1 MKALFFNE
9 HGASDA
15 MNIGEFRVSVHD
27 HGSYRLDG
35 GAMFGTV
42 PKALWAKEIQADAD
56 NRIKLA
62 TRSLVVETGGRTF
75 MADAGNGDKGTDK
88 FKAIFDIQNRPP
100 AESDFDPGAV
110 TDLVLTHLHFDHAGG
125 VTRFAP
131 AGPPD
136 LELCYPKAI
145 VYVQAANFEN
155 AKAPNARE
163 KASYLKENVLPLES
177 GKLRLIYGSEEI
189 HPGIWVHRSDGHTR
203 GLQWLEVR
211 AGAESV
217 VFPSDLIPTA
227 RHIPLAY
234 TMSYDIC
241 AETLLAEKEDFLRR
255 AVQGNWIVVFVHDP
269 DIPAARVKM
278 DEKGRFAVGEV
289 IGFFPGAERHP

>member
-1 MKALFFNE
+1 MKALFIN
-9 HGASDA
+9 GD
-15 MNIGEFRVSVHD
+15 FRVSVHD

-42 PKALWAKEIQADAD
+42 PKTLWAKEIPADAE

-62 TRSLVVETGGRTF
+62 TRSLVIESEGRTF
-75 MADAGNGDKGTDK
+75 LVDAGNGDKGTDK
-88 FKAIFDIQNRPP
+88 FKAIFDIRNTPLS
-100 AESDFDPGAV
+100 ASGFDPGAV

-125 VTRFAP
+125 ATRYAP

-136 LELCYPKAI
+136 LESRYPEATI
-145 VYVQAANFEN
+145 YVQAANFEN

-163 KASYLKENVLPLES
+163 KASYLKENVFPLES
-177 GKLRLIYGSEEI
+177 GKLHLTDGSEEI
-189 HPGIWVHRSDGHTR
+189 FPGIWVHRSDGHTR

-211 AGAESV
+211 AGAETFA
-217 VFPSDLIPTA
+217 FPSDLIPTA

-234 TMSYDIC
+234 TMGYDIC
-241 AETLLAEKEDFLRR
+241 AEALLAEKEDLLRR

-269 DIPAARVKM
+269 DIPAARVKI
-278 DEKGRFAVGEV
+278 DEKGRFVLGDV
-289 IGFFPGAERHP
+289 VVPRVF

>member
-1 MKALFFNE
+1 MKALFIN
-9 HGASDA
+9 
-15 MNIGEFRVSVHD
+15 GEFRVSVHD

-42 PKALWAKEIQADAD
+42 PKTLWAKEIPADAE

-100 AESDFDPGAV
+100 AASGFDPSTV

-125 VTRFAP
+125 ATRYAP
-131 AGPPD
+131 AGGQD
-136 LELCYPKAI
+136 LELRYPEAT
-145 VYVQAANFEN
+145 VYLQAANLET
-155 AKAPNARE
+155 AKAPNVRE
-163 KASYLKENVLPLES
+163 KASYLKENVLPLER
-177 GKLRLIYGSEEI
+177 GKLRLTNGSEEI
-189 HPGIWVHRSDGHTR
+189 QPGIWVHRSDGHTR

-211 AGAESV
+211 TGAETV
-217 VFPSDLIPTA
+217 AFPSDLIPTA

-234 TMSYDIC
+234 TMGYDIC
-241 AETLLAEKEDFLRR
+241 AEALLAEKEDFLRR
-255 AVQGNWIVVFVHDP
+255 AVRGNWIVVFVHDP
-269 DIPAARVKM
+269 DIPAARVIV
-278 DEKGRFAVGEV
+278 DAYGRFSVSEIV
-289 IGFFPGAERHP
+289 HF

>member
-1 MKALFFNE
+1 MRVLITN
-9 HGASDA
+9 GDS
-15 MNIGEFRVSVHD
+15 RVSVHD

-42 PKALWAKEIQADAD
+42 PKALWAKEIPADAE

-62 TRSLVVETGGRTF
+62 TRSLVVETGERTF

-88 FKAIFDIQNRPP
+88 FKAIFDIQNTLVS
-100 AESDFDPGAV
+100 ASGFDPGTV

-125 VTRFAP
+125 ATRYAP

-136 LELCYPKAI
+136 LESRYPEATI
-145 VYVQAANFEN
+145 YVQAANFEN

-163 KASYLKENVLPLES
+163 KASYLKENVFPLES
-177 GKLRLIYGSEEI
+177 GKLRLTDGSEEI

-211 AGAESV
+211 AGAETV

-234 TMSYDIC
+234 TMGYDIC
-241 AETLLAEKEDFLRR
+241 AEALLAEKEDFLRR

-269 DIPAARVKM
+269 DIPAARVTV
-278 DEKGRFAVGEV
+278 DAHGRFSVAEV
-289 IGFFPGAERHP
+289 VHL

>member
-1 MKALFFNE
+1 
-9 HGASDA
+9 
-15 MNIGEFRVSVHD
+15 MNIGDFRVFVHD

-42 PKALWAKEIQADAD
+42 PKTLWAKEIPPDAE

-62 TRSLVVETGGRTF
+62 TWSLVVETGGRTF

-88 FKAIFDIQNRPP
+88 FKAIFDIQNRP
-100 AESDFDPGAV
+100 AAGSGFDPRAA

-125 VTRFAP
+125 ATRYSP
-131 AGPPD
+131 TGPPD
-136 LELCYPKAI
+136 LELCHPEAAI
-145 VYVQAANFEN
+145 YVQAANLEN

-163 KASYLKENVLPLES
+163 KASYLKENVLPLEN
-177 GKLRLIYGSEEI
+177 GKLRLTYGSEEI

-211 AGAESV
+211 TGAETIA
-217 VFPSDLIPTA
+217 FPSDLIPTA
-227 RHIPLAY
+227 RHVPLAY
-234 TMSYDIC
+234 TMGYDIC
-241 AETLLAEKEDFLRR
+241 GEALLAEKEAFLRK
-255 AVQGNWIVVFVHDP
+255 AVRGNWIVVFVHDP

-278 DEKGRFAVGEV
+278 DAQGRFSVSEV
-289 IGFFPGAERHP
+289 VHL